1 VQVGAFFVRK
11 PRPGGC
17 HGVRFKRSVPFTVN
31 DVLEGHV
38 ALDLECLD
46 RLHLQGY
53 LGQLQV
59 SEQVIQFLTHRGIKI
74 YAGSRSTRRRAC
86 SRSGMGSAAGWRRS
100 LRPTT
105 SRWCR

>member
-1 VQVGAFFVRK
+1 MAS
-11 PRPGGC
+11 
-17 HGVRFKRSVPFTVN
+17 RFKRSVPVTVN

-46 RLHLQGY
+46 RLYLHGY

-59 SEQVIQFLTHRGIKI
+59 SGQVIQFLTHRGL
-74 YAGSRSTRRRAC
+74 RRAC

-105 SRWCR
+105 SRW